1 MSDYFPYPNGWG
13 FFLPSYFPFF
23 CTFIGMS
30 ISKAQAKA
38 LADGF
43 IDSLG
48 EGGFVKGGQ
57 FSLLDTI
64 LLEYGK
70 AFNESVIENLTKE
83 NIISSGDLLDIPFP
97 RVYATATGYTLEIG
111 YEIGSKQYKYFDYI
125 NKGVQGKGGKNAK
138 LKRATGDYKFKNAF
152 PNRAMALSIF
162 KWLNTARKKTSKYA
176 PISGLERKRKK
187 LTKILNESEN
197 KRKLAYAISV
207 GIKKNGIRA
216 TFFYDKAKKIIYSQD
231 FRDSVAEVMAAQF
244 DVQINSINKK

>member
-1 MSDYFPYPNGWG
+1 
-13 FFLPSYFPFF
+13 
-23 CTFIGMS
+23 MS

-48 EGGFVKGGQ
+48 EGGFVTGGE

-64 LLEYGK
+64 LLEYGIT
-70 AFNESVIENLTKE
+70 FNEAVINNLKKE
-83 NIISSGDLLDIPFP
+83 NIISSGDLIDIPLP
-97 RVYATATGYTLEIG
+97 KVYKTANGYTLEIG

-125 NKGVQGKGGKNAK
+125 NKGVQGAGGKNAK

-152 PNRAMALSIF
+152 PNRKMALSIF
-162 KWLNTARKKTSKYA
+162 KWLNLARKKTSKYA

-187 LTKILNESEN
+187 LTKVLNESDN
-197 KRKLAYAISV
+197 KRKLAYAISA

-216 TFFYDKAKKIIYSQD
+216 TFFYDRAKQVIFSQD
-231 FRDSVAEVMAAQF
+231 FRDSVAIALAAQF